1 MWKYTREGHGAS
13 FSESSRNASTASLLK
28 VSYPSLHALDDTED
42 MRGIRHK
49 MLRKAPMEAS
59 ELLPP
64 ESWMLCTQHFYT
76 DGAHAGVSVPMQ
88 LNRAKARRA
97 TSARTLTHLQDVQVL
112 L

>member
-64 ESWMLCTQHFYT
+64 GVLDALHSAFLHRR
-76 DGAHAGVSVPMQ
+76 GACWGLRP
-88 LNRAKARRA
+88 NA
-97 TSARTLTHLQDVQVL
+97 T
-112 L
+112 